1 MKKLY
6 GVLVSL
12 IVGALM
18 ACAPATQQPAAQQP
32 AATSAPG
39 KPAAATG
46 QTQTIRLAVSQTD
59 SNFYS
64 PIYIAQKEGFFREA
78 GIELDVKPV
87 NPPTATQALIANQ
100 FDIAHAASPGISA
113 ALQGAPLKMIYVMAE
128 RAPYWVITKPE
139 IKTWTDLKG
148 KKLGVSSTTGTQ
160 VLDTTRLLKLHGVDS
175 QADGVQY
182 VVPGGPGDAD
192 KYAGIKS
199 GTIDAGLF
207 SGLGGVQALSDGFT
221 LIGDFSQIR
230 TLDYTIWTTDGFIQS
245 KPELVQGF
253 LTATLKGVQI
263 YKNNP
268 DRALKSTVEQF
279 EGDET
284 SAKKLGELSASWFD
298 EDGVIS
304 DAALEEGV
312 TFKREALANP
322 SNVTGVQMVNMDFVK
337 KANEQLKTT
346 NFKP

>member
-1 MKKLY
+1 MLTRARFVPA
-6 GVLVSL
+6 GLVAIL
-12 IVGALM
+12 V
-18 ACAPATQQPAAQQP
+18 ACSPASPPASSGGPTSSTGTQPTAA
-32 AATSAPG
+32 
-39 KPAAATG
+39 G

-64 PIYIAQKEGFFREA
+64 PIFIAQKEGFYKEQ

-113 ALQGAPLKMIYVMAE
+113 ALQGAPVKMIFVIAE
-128 RAPYWVITKPE
+128 RAPYWVITRPD

-160 VLDTTRLLKLHGVDS
+160 VLDTTRLLKLHGVDAA
-175 QADGVQY
+175 ADGVQY

-192 KYAGIKS
+192 KYAGLKS

-207 SGLGGVQALSDGFT
+207 SGLGGVQALGDGYNQ
-221 LIGDFSQIR
+221 IGDFSEIN
-230 TLDYTIWTTDGFIQS
+230 TLDYTIWTTDSFIQS
-245 KPELVQGF
+245 KPALVQGF
-253 LTATLKGVQI
+253 VTATLKGLQI
-263 YKNNP
+263 YKQHP
-268 DRALKSTVEQF
+268 ERALSATTEQF
-279 EGDET
+279 ENDQAA
-284 SAKKLGELSASWFD
+284 AKKLMDMSASWFD
-298 EDGVIS
+298 DDGIIS

-312 TFKREALANP
+312 RYKREAAEKP
-322 SNVTGVQMVNMDFVK
+322 SDVTGAQMIKMDFARQANDELK
-337 KANEQLKTT
+337 KT

>member
-1 MKKLY
+1 MFSRARFVAFGLAA
-6 GVLVSL
+6 VLV
-12 IVGALM
+12 
-18 ACAPATQQPAAQQP
+18 ACSPASPPAA
-32 AATSAPG
+32 SGGAPG
-39 KPAAATG
+39 TSTQAAAPG

-64 PIYIAQKEGFFREA
+64 PIFIALKEGFYKEQ

-113 ALQGAPLKMIYVMAE
+113 ALQGAPVKMIFVIAE
-128 RAPYWVITKPE
+128 RAPYWVITRPD

-160 VLDTTRLLKLHGVDS
+160 VLDTSRLLKLHGVDAA
-175 QADGVQY
+175 ADGVQY

-192 KYAGIKS
+192 KYAGLKS

-207 SGLGGVQALSDGFT
+207 SGLGGVQALADGYNQ
-221 LIGDFSQIR
+221 IGDFSEIK
-230 TLDYTIWTTDGFIQS
+230 TLDYTIWTTDSYIQS
-245 KPELVQGF
+245 KPALVQGF
-253 LTATLKGVQI
+253 VTATLKGLQI
-263 YKNNP
+263 YKQHP
-268 DRALKSTVEQF
+268 ERALAATTEQF
-279 EGDET
+279 ENDQAA
-284 SAKKLGELSASWFD
+284 AKKLMDMSAAWFD
-298 EDGVIS
+298 DDGIIS

-312 TFKREALANP
+312 RYKREAAEKP
-322 SNVTGVQMVNMDFVK
+322 SDVTGAQMINMTFAQQANDELK
-337 KANEQLKTT
+337 KT

>member
-1 MKKLY
+1 MNRFF
-6 GVLVSL
+6 GFAIACFVLS
-12 IVGALM
+12 I
-18 ACAPATQQPAAQQP
+18 ACAPAAQQP
-32 AATSAPG
+32 AATTSPG
-39 KPAAATG
+39 KPAATG
-46 QTQTIRLAVSQTD
+46 QVQTIRLAVSQTD

-64 PIYIAQKEGFFREA
+64 PIYIAQKEGFFKEQ
-78 GIELDVKPV
+78 GIELTVQPV

-113 ALQGAPLKMIYVMAE
+113 ALQGAPVKMIYVMAE

-139 IKTWTDLKG
+139 IKTWADLKG

-160 VLDTTRLLKLHGVDS
+160 VLDTTRLLKLHGVDA

-207 SGLGGVQALSDGFT
+207 TGLGGVQALSDGFT
-221 LIGDFSQIR
+221 MIGDFSQIR
-230 TLDYTIWTTDGFIQS
+230 TLDYTIWTTDSFIQS
-245 KPELVQGF
+245 KPDLVQGF
-253 LTATLKGVQI
+253 ITATLKGVQI

-268 DRALKSTVEQF
+268 ERALAATTEQF
-279 EGDET
+279 EGDQA
-284 SAKKLGELSASWFD
+284 SAKKLSELSANWFD
-298 EDGVIS
+298 DDGIIS

-312 TFKREALANP
+312 QYKREAAEKP
-322 SNVTGVQMVNMDFVK
+322 SNLTGAQLINMDFVK
-337 KANEQLKTT
+337 KANEELKRT